1 MLTILMLAAAAA
13 VVPCGGG
20 AAVPPDAVSPNGAE
34 TIRDEVIYGGTS
46 GGPA

>member
-1 MLTILMLAAAAA
+1 MLTILMLAAA